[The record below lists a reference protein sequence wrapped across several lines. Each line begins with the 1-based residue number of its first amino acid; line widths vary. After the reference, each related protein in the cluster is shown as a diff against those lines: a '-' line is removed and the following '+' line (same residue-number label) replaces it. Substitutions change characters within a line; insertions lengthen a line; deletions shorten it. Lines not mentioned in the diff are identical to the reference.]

1 MIPLLLASSLTFIEI
16 ALIIFVV
23 VFLLIVVATMLGR
36 SDRFDRAARIPLDDQ
51 TVETLRDTRD
61 TRDTRDKP
69 LAPDGARPAAAD
81 TDGGAR

>member
-1 MIPLLLASSLTFIEI
+1 MTPPLLLASSLTFIEI

-23 VFLLIVVATMLGR
+23 VFLLIVVATLLGR

-51 TVETLRDTRD
+51 TVETPRDE
-61 TRDTRDKP
+61 P
-69 LAPDGARPAAAD
+69 LARNGARPTAAD